1 MGNYAFISHI
11 FSKSLLD
18 VKHTSRSQVKDVAP
32 AVKELRREWCTGC
45 WYRVSTGTVK
55 IFTGRQFVLRG

>member
-1 MGNYAFISHI
+1 M